1 MVPLC
6 QEQPLEEKTILSVV
20 ELEDSDREVSL
31 PSLGSSVLLCEEPPI
46 PVDDFWHVEDLS
58 PVRGD
63 GHNSSQLSHAKTI
76 MASSPSPGSW
86 QGESPVQVQGIK
98 GSTPLQGSSACRRTT
113 LHCPEKSPIEPC
125 SSVGCRASYLDSKIW
140 DDWNGEEKEDE
151 LPEILPLSQR
161 LAAAAGTGQTD
172 PVKTPE
178 PSCQENNRSPS
189 TPVTPMPSYSI
200 METPQLKKELSR
212 FGVRALPKR
221 QMVLKLK
228 EIFQYTHQD
237 RDSDFEDE
245 IPYSQPL
252 PQKSP
257 AKRPRQLKA
266 GRAVGKRKQPAKAS
280 AVLPRD
286 KADGASHGTGCAA
299 PREGAKVT
307 HHPEGA
313 KEQERP
319 SVSLVADG
327 KELPASQ
334 ESAGSSVDGSDISF
348 GSQSSFVN
356 GFETCAFASE
366 EEEEESPASQAAA
379 REEEKLEAIRCYI
392 RSNTALY
399 NRILFYEPIEL
410 ADLHAEL
417 KQNGIK
423 ISKAKLLNFLDSQ
436 CITCTMAKARKE
448 KEQKRKESRKQ
459 KRRYRVKSNPPP

>member
-1 MVPLC
+1 
-6 QEQPLEEKTILSVV
+6 
-20 ELEDSDREVSL
+20 
-31 PSLGSSVLLCEEPPI
+31 
-46 PVDDFWHVEDLS
+46 
-58 PVRGD
+58 
-63 GHNSSQLSHAKTI
+63 
-76 MASSPSPGSW
+76 
-86 QGESPVQVQGIK
+86 
-98 GSTPLQGSSACRRTT
+98 
-113 LHCPEKSPIEPC
+113 
-125 SSVGCRASYLDSKIW
+125 
-140 DDWNGEEKEDE
+140 
-151 LPEILPLSQR
+151 
-161 LAAAAGTGQTD
+161 
-172 PVKTPE
+172 
-178 PSCQENNRSPS
+178 QENNRSPS
-189 TPVTPMPSYSI
+189 TPVTPMPAYSI

-228 EIFQYTHQD
+228 EIFQYTHRD

-257 AKRPRQLKA
+257 AKRPRQPKA
-266 GRAVGKRKQPAKAS
+266 GRAAGGNR
-280 AVLPRD
+280 
-286 KADGASHGTGCAA
+286 A
-299 PREGAKVT
+299 PRA
-307 HHPEGA
+307 
-313 KEQERP
+313 ERP
-319 SVSLVADG
+319 SVSLAADG
-327 KELPASQ
+327 EELPASQ

-366 EEEEESPASQAAA
+366 EEEEEPPASQAAA

-448 KEQKRKESRKQ
+448 K
-459 KRRYRVKSNPPP
+459 

>member
-1 MVPLC
+1 
-6 QEQPLEEKTILSVV
+6 
-20 ELEDSDREVSL
+20 
-31 PSLGSSVLLCEEPPI
+31 
-46 PVDDFWHVEDLS
+46 
-58 PVRGD
+58 
-63 GHNSSQLSHAKTI
+63 
-76 MASSPSPGSW
+76 
-86 QGESPVQVQGIK
+86 
-98 GSTPLQGSSACRRTT
+98 
-113 LHCPEKSPIEPC
+113 
-125 SSVGCRASYLDSKIW
+125 
-140 DDWNGEEKEDE
+140 
-151 LPEILPLSQR
+151 
-161 LAAAAGTGQTD
+161 
-172 PVKTPE
+172 
-178 PSCQENNRSPS
+178 QENNRSPS
-189 TPVTPMPSYSI
+189 TPVTPMPAYSI

-257 AKRPRQLKA
+257 AKRPRQPKA
-266 GRAVGKRKQPAKAS
+266 GQAVGKRKQLAKAS

-286 KADGASHGTGCAA
+286 KAD
-299 PREGAKVT
+299 
-307 HHPEGA
+307 
-313 KEQERP
+313 
-319 SVSLVADG
+319 ADG
-327 KELPASQ
+327 EALPASQ

-366 EEEEESPASQAAA
+366 EEEEEFPASQAAA
-379 REEEKLEAIRCYI
+379 REEEKLEAVRCYI

-410 ADLHAEL
+410 ADLHTEL

-436 CITCTMAKARKE
+436 CITSTMAKARKE
-448 KEQKRKESRKQ
+448 K
-459 KRRYRVKSNPPP
+459 